1 MNFDILIFWHRNQN
15 KHTIINQERTVRFLN
30 PIIELADFQAD
41 KTLKWSTSHFYSSRN
56 KNSYPY
62 IKDIKKT
69 ILNIRKNV
77 ESSMK
82 YMTVANYEY
91 SKRIFLR

>member
-1 MNFDILIFWHRNQN
+1 MILIFWHRNQN

-30 PIIELADFQAD
+30 PIKELAKFQAD
-41 KTLKWSTSHFYSSRN
+41 KTMKWTTSGFYISSNRN
-56 KNSYPY
+56 FYPY

-69 ILNIRKNV
+69 ISNIRKKV

-82 YMTVANYEY
+82 YMTVANNEY
-91 SKRIFLR
+91 SKRKFLR